1 MSISLFTWGLGEGM
15 FLYFQ
20 PLYLQKWG
28 ANPVEIG
35 GILGLMGIAMAIAQ
49 APAGYLADRIGPR
62 PVMWSSWVLG
72 TIAAV
77 LMATARSLPV
87 FVAGMLTYGLTA
99 FVAAPMNSYITA
111 VRGRWSVERSLTV
124 VSAMFHLG
132 AVAGPIL
139 GGLVGERLGLPVV
152 YRISAG
158 IFFLSTVMV
167 FFARRTPEEAG
178 NAMPA
183 LQGQPTPGLITNPRF
198 LGLLGLVALTMFALY
213 LPQPLTPNYLQNQHG
228 FNLATIGWM
237 GATGSLG
244 NAVLMLALGH
254 LNAPLG
260 FVVGQVLVGI
270 FALTMWLS
278 HAPALFFAGYF
289 FIGGYRLSRS
299 MALAFARRLVKPG
312 ETGLAFGL
320 VEMGN
325 AISAIAAPLVAGFLY
340 NQNPAWMYVASL
352 GAIAAVIA
360 INRMVMPGLTRIDPN
375 PAGEPPLRA
384 LPALADPSTEE
395 YSDGA

>member
-167 FFARRTPEEAG
+167 FFARRAPEEAG
-178 NAMPA
+178 SAMPA

-375 PAGEPPLRA
+375 PAGEPTLRA